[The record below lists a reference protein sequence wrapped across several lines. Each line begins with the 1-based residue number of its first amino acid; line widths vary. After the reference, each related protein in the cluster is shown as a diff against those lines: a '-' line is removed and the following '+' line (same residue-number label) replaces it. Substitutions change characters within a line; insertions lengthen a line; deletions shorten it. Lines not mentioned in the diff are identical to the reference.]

1 MINNPWKRALAPIGL
16 GNHSARRS
24 RKATPV
30 HTHSGNATTPNKT
43 AEALQL
49 RGGGR
54 LTAAPPRNHLKPRM
68 VLLGAE
74 AFAQRWQ
81 EQASASVE
89 PIPAADPVE
98 ALVAA

>member
-30 HTHSGNATTPNKT
+30 HTHSGTAATPNT
-43 AEALQL
+43 ATEALQL

-54 LTAAPPRNHLKPRM
+54 LTTAASRNQLKPRM

-81 EQASASVE
+81 EQAALSAETIS
-89 PIPAADPVE
+89 AADPVE
-98 ALVAA
+98 ALAAA